1 VHHTKLEAASQEPT
15 HQLCSRVQR
24 QIVVTC
30 RAAVELRHV
39 FLPQVCNSASP
50 LLDLCSNCVH
60 FHGFSSWQWRESA
73 YSYIMC
79 LTSRESL
86 PNSPIDKDQYDK
98 LQTLQTL
105 SEDVETNKS
114 SRDIV
119 DLPRLSSES
128 TMALGTNRE
137 IALGSSGGGGGAAIA
152 GGLSTSSALLP
163 AR

>member
-1 VHHTKLEAASQEPT
+1 
-15 HQLCSRVQR
+15 
-24 QIVVTC
+24 
-30 RAAVELRHV
+30 
-39 FLPQVCNSASP
+39 
-50 LLDLCSNCVH
+50 
-60 FHGFSSWQWRESA
+60 
-73 YSYIMC
+73 MC